1 MSYGVYGVSI
11 TSDWMLPYPKAGR
24 AGCLAEV
31 ALRRGSQSHFAKAL
45 GPRLL
50 SPGAKSWAD
59 QTLAD
64 GSTYLRWANV
74 FDFLIPPDGKTL
86 LCRPLAENA
95 EAAFHTH
102 LGPSLSFALINLGI
116 EPLHS
121 TTVVVDGG
129 AVALMGD
136 CGYGK
141 SSLGASFIKAGFP
154 LLTDDLLVLKH
165 DEHGMTAY
173 PGAPRVKLYPEIARR
188 IFGSRVKGLRLKHLT
203 PKLIIPLE
211 GTRAQTTPVPLKAIY
226 VLTPPRRRAPSALRI
241 RRLPARQVF
250 MEIVRNTFNM
260 AVTDAAR
267 LERQFAIAAALT
279 ASVPVKSLS
288 YPRRFELL
296 SAARDAILSDL
307 EKSQELARTAVAN
320 R

>member
-11 TSDWMLPYPKAGR
+11 TSDWMLPYPKASR
-24 AGCLAEV
+24 AGYLAEV
-31 ALRRGSQSHFAKAL
+31 SLRQGSEAHFAKAL
-45 GPRLL
+45 GPRSL
-50 SPGAKSWAD
+50 SSGSASWCD
-59 QTLAD
+59 QRLAD
-64 GSTYLRWANV
+64 GSTYLRWTNV

-86 LCRPLAENA
+86 LCRPLHEDA

-121 TTVVVDGG
+121 TTFVVDGG

-165 DEHGMTAY
+165 DGNGVTAY
-173 PGAPRVKLYPEIARR
+173 PGAPRVKLYPAIARR
-188 IFGSRVKGLRLKHLT
+188 IFGARVKGLRLKRLT

-211 GTRAQTTPVPLKAIY
+211 GDRAQSTPVPLKAIY
-226 VLTPPRRRAPSALRI
+226 VLTPPRRHAPGALRI
-241 RRLPARQVF
+241 RRLTPRRAC

-260 AVTDAAR
+260 AVSESER
-267 LERQFAIAAALT
+267 LERQFALATRLAIE
-279 ASVPVKSLS
+279 VPIKSLS
-288 YPRRFELL
+288 YPREFRMLRE
-296 SAARDAILSDL
+296 ARDAILADL
-307 EKSQELARTAVAN
+307 EK
-320 R
+320 